1 MVSPKA
7 GLPGYDIIAQAEAG
21 LMSFTGEPEGEP
33 MRYPV
38 AIADMT
44 CGIYSALGITA
55 ALYGREKSG
64 RGQYLDMSL
73 FDSQLTWLVNI
84 GSNFLNAQQ
93 LPERW
98 GNAHPSIVPY
108 QVFRGSDGRH
118 FVVGVGTEP
127 LWRRFTELLG
137 IEKRLGDDP
146 RFASNQL
153 RIANRSEL
161 IPVIQEIF
169 DLATSHVW
177 VERFAAAEIP
187 AAAIHTVPEALT
199 DAQTVARGLIVELEH
214 PALGAVRS
222 IANPIR
228 LSSTPVSY
236 RLPPPFLGEH
246 TTQILSELSYSSEE
260 IEKVRQ
266 EFTV

>member
-1 MVSPKA
+1 
-7 GLPGYDIIAQAEAG
+7 
-21 LMSFTGEPEGEP
+21 MSFTGEPEGEP

-64 RGQYLDMSL
+64 RGQYLDMAL

-93 LPERW
+93 SPERW

-137 IEKRLGDDP
+137 IEESLGNDP

-153 RIANRSEL
+153 RIANRGQL
-161 IPVIQEIF
+161 IPVVQEIF
-169 DLATSHVW
+169 NSATSCDW
-177 VERFAAAEIP
+177 VARFVGAEIP

-214 PALGAVRS
+214 PAIGAVRS

-246 TTQILSELSYSSEE
+246 NTQILSELSYSSEE
-260 IEKVRQ
+260 IEKARQ
-266 EFTV
+266 EFAT

>member
-1 MVSPKA
+1 
-7 GLPGYDIIAQAEAG
+7 
-21 LMSFTGEPEGEP
+21 MSFTGEPEGEP

-64 RGQYLDMSL
+64 RGQYLDMAL
-73 FDSQLTWLVNI
+73 FDSQLTWLINI
-84 GSNFLNAQQ
+84 GSNFLNAQR

-127 LWRRFTELLG
+127 LWKRFVQLLG
-137 IEKRLGDDP
+137 VEKSLGCDP
-146 RFASNQL
+146 RFASNQF
-153 RIANRSEL
+153 RIANRGEL
-161 IPVIQEIF
+161 IPAVQAIF
-169 DLATSHVW
+169 DSDTSQAW
-177 VERFAAAEIP
+177 VKRFAAAEIP
-187 AAAIHTVPEALT
+187 AAAIQTVPEALT
-199 DAQTVARGLIVELEH
+199 DAQTVARGLVVELEH
-214 PALGAVRS
+214 PVLGAVRS

-246 TTQILSELSYSSEE
+246 TAQILSELSYSSEE
-260 IEKVRQ
+260 IEKAQR
-266 EFTV
+266 ECAI